1 MSDAMEPTKHHSEIG
16 LREVLFEFRK
26 VGKYIRVSAI
36 DPDSGTEVIMIGD
49 PKQGQEVMKR
59 LATRKLVYVMNKK
72 GFRGRGSQWRLGDI
86 DEFA

>member
-1 MSDAMEPTKHHSEIG
+1 METPTHHSEIG

-72 GFRGRGSQWRLGDI
+72 GIRGRGRLGEI
-86 DEFA
+86 NKIA

>member
-1 MSDAMEPTKHHSEIG
+1 MEPPIHHSEIG

-26 VGKYIRVSAI
+26 VGKYTRVSAI

-72 GFRGRGSQWRLGDI
+72 GVRCRGRQWRLGGI
-86 DEFA
+86 NEIA

>member
-1 MSDAMEPTKHHSEIG
+1 METPTHHSEIG
-16 LREVLFEFRK
+16 LREVLFEFCK
-26 VGKYIRVSAI
+26 VGKYTRVSAI

-72 GFRGRGSQWRLGDI
+72 GIRGRGRLGEI
-86 DEFA
+86 NKIA

>member
-1 MSDAMEPTKHHSEIG
+1 MEPPIHHSEIG

-26 VGKYIRVSAI
+26 VGKYTRVSAI

-72 GFRGRGSQWRLGDI
+72 GAGGVDGGLAKLMKSP
-86 DEFA
+86 EF

>member
-1 MSDAMEPTKHHSEIG
+1 MKPPTHHSEIG
-16 LREVLFEFRK
+16 LREVLFEFFK

-72 GFRGRGSQWRLGDI
+72 GVRGRGRRWRLGDI
-86 DEFA
+86 NEIA

>member
-1 MSDAMEPTKHHSEIG
+1 MEPPTHHSEIG

-26 VGKYIRVSAI
+26 VGKYTRVSAI

-72 GFRGRGSQWRLGDI
+72 GIRSRGRRWRLGDVNEI
-86 DEFA
+86 A

>member
-1 MSDAMEPTKHHSEIG
+1 METRTHHSGIG
-16 LREVLFEFRK
+16 LHEVLFEFRK
-26 VGKYIRVSAI
+26 VGKYTRVSAI

-72 GFRGRGSQWRLGDI
+72 GIRGRGRRWRLGEI
-86 DEFA
+86 NEIA